1 MDLGLIVSIGVECD
15 IMLNFD
21 GFFIVLIMF
30 LILGVIIVGLG
41 YTTAIVTEEYT
52 EMWDSKVIIW
62 SILSFLVELMLVVLI
77 NYDDV
82 KIIGFYNTGNE

>member
-1 MDLGLIVSIGVECD
+1 
-15 IMLNFD
+15 
-21 GFFIVLIMF
+21 
-30 LILGVIIVGLG
+30 
-41 YTTAIVTEEYT
+41 
-52 EMWDSKVIIW
+52 MWDSKVIIW

>member
-1 MDLGLIVSIGVECD
+1 LWGFFKLFSYLLDLGLIVSIGVECD

-52 EMWDSKVIIW
+52 EM
-62 SILSFLVELMLVVLI
+62 
-77 NYDDV
+77 
-82 KIIGFYNTGNE
+82 